1 MSRLALSWSGP
12 DGAVLHELGA
22 EETVVGR
29 AEECQLVL
37 PDRSVSR
44 RHARIAP
51 QADGWW
57 IEDLGSRGGT
67 WVNGRPIARPT
78 RLAPGDRVG
87 LGQSVLAVV
96 DSGQARPSSASAPL
110 APGTSLFRRADEL
123 LAQGS
128 GPLEAA
134 AGDPEALRRRTERLE
149 LLNEIH
155 AALGR
160 SVALDELLELIL
172 DRAFRALGP
181 DEGVIVLRD
190 GPGEYRRA
198 AVRRPP
204 GSMGDALLS
213 RTLLEEVVEK
223 RQAAIVCDI
232 AADERFG
239 QAASLRLSGVRS
251 LIAAPLYDEGGP
263 LGMISLDSRA
273 FVRPFT
279 EEDLELLTSLA
290 AVASLRIR
298 NVQLAHEAA
307 ERKRLEEELALARS
321 IQIGLLPKSL
331 PAPAGWSLRASSVPS
346 RFVSGDY
353 YLAGERDGRL
363 DVMAVDVSGKGIAAA
378 LLTASLEALVAGP
391 LEAALPP
398 EEIFT
403 RVSRLLY
410 QRTPPSKYATAV
422 LARVELASGRTRI
435 ANAGHLPVLVARAG
449 GGVEAVGATG
459 RPLGLMPD
467 SVYAARE
474 LTLGPGD
481 LLALYTDGY
490 VEAADAEGAEFGDRR
505 LEELLGELREQPLAE
520 IVAAVEG
527 AVTAF
532 VGAEPDADDRTLLLL
547 RRG

>member
-1 MSRLALSWSGP
+1 
-12 DGAVLHELGA
+12 
-22 EETVVGR
+22 
-29 AEECQLVL
+29 
-37 PDRSVSR
+37 
-44 RHARIAP
+44 
-51 QADGWW
+51 
-57 IEDLGSRGGT
+57 
-67 WVNGRPIARPT
+67 
-78 RLAPGDRVG
+78 
-87 LGQSVLAVV
+87 
-96 DSGQARPSSASAPL
+96 
-110 APGTSLFRRADEL
+110 
-123 LAQGS
+123 
-128 GPLEAA
+128 
-134 AGDPEALRRRTERLE
+134 
-149 LLNEIH
+149 
-155 AALGR
+155 
-160 SVALDELLELIL
+160 
-172 DRAFRALGP
+172 
-181 DEGVIVLRD
+181 
-190 GPGEYRRA
+190 
-198 AVRRPP
+198 
-204 GSMGDALLS
+204 MGDALLS

-331 PAPAGWSLRASSVPS
+331 PVPAGWSLKASSVPS
-346 RFVSGDY
+346 RYVSGDY
-353 YLAGERDGRL
+353 YLAAERGGSL
-363 DVMAVDVSGKGIAAA
+363 DVMAVDVSGKGIGAA
-378 LLTASLEALVAGP
+378 LLTASLEALAAGP

-435 ANAGHLPVLVARAG
+435 ANAGHLPVLVARAA
-449 GGVEAVGATG
+449 GGVESVRATG

-467 SVYAARE
+467 SVYSARE
-474 LTLGPGD
+474 LRLEPGD

-490 VEAADAEGAEFGDRR
+490 VEAADAEGAEFGEER
-505 LEELLGELREQPLAE
+505 LQELLGGLRDHPLDE

-532 VGAEPDADDRTLLLL
+532 VGAEPDGDDRTLLLL
-547 RRG
+547 RRD